1 MKKEFADIDYITDRE
16 YKIGLLQSLNGRV
29 SLKTD
34 DKELMLYLSNIY
46 NKYVSNQIKDDDI
59 DFKLIE
65 AALKDER
72 RIRELTKSIITKS
85 SLKFH

>member
-1 MKKEFADIDYITDRE
+1 VRKEFADIDYITDRE

-29 SLKTD
+29 SLETD
-34 DKELMLYLSNIY
+34 DKELSFYLFNIY
-46 NKYVSNQIKDDDI
+46 YKYVSNQIKDDDI